1 VQSVGRNRHRE
12 YSENGSSKNI
22 SVSFLSTTHFL
33 FIPRQIV
40 DNQRISQN
48 AMDKSTDRSTQPPN
62 SAQPSSATS
71 AGITKVGTTRR
82 SAKRQR
88 NPTRPS
94 RVPTQKVTNPPI
106 GQFYARSTTEDG
118 EILPVDPVFK
128 FPVLRNSD
136 MIVEPTDGDT
146 GHPRRYAISSY
157 FRHPDGSRSIAPR
170 FDADQYTSFEC
181 VPEQGYRLHQEP
193 WGEKGGTVYGARPI
207 EESGTAGGEPS
218 ATASQN

>member
-1 VQSVGRNRHRE
+1 
-12 YSENGSSKNI
+12 
-22 SVSFLSTTHFL
+22 
-33 FIPRQIV
+33 
-40 DNQRISQN
+40 
-48 AMDKSTDRSTQPPN
+48 MDKSTDRSTQPPN